1 MDAHVIDALNMT
13 PEALQ
18 GIQTSLRTLVSI
30 MRLYTA
36 FIVLQLV
43 VSLPVAA
50 QTAVSKATKAIDTI
64 EDIEIGMAA
73 DPVIAGL
80 TKQGYALAD
89 DLKSPTGGPAMWNVS
104 FKDKYVG
111 EFAVEH
117 GRVTSVAMKVYT
129 SHDDSGSIDLG
140 EALYWILYDNGQTLP
155 SKDRDWKQTDTYVHI
170 TTREIEQRTPGS
182 SWRMI
187 FIDTANGASYRIA
200 LDRSEGRSSVFVT
213 KLAPFVKK
221 K

>member
-1 MDAHVIDALNMT
+1 
-13 PEALQ
+13 
-18 GIQTSLRTLVSI
+18 

-36 FIVLQLV
+36 FIVLLLV

-50 QTAVSKATKAIDTI
+50 QTAVVPADKAVTTI
-64 EDIEIGMAA
+64 EDIEIGMSG
-73 DPVIAGL
+73 DPVIAEL

-89 DLKSPTGGPAMWNVS
+89 EFKDASKTPTSDLAAWNVS
-104 FKDKYVG
+104 LKDKYVG
-111 EFAVEH
+111 QFSVEH
-117 GRVTSVAMKVYT
+117 GRVTSVEVPVYT
-129 SHDDSGSIDLG
+129 SQDGVSIDLG
-140 EALYWILYDNGQTLP
+140 EALYWILYDNGQALP
-155 SKDRDWKQTDTYVHI
+155 STDRDWKQTVTDVHF

-187 FIDTANGASYRIA
+187 FADTANGASYRVTLA
-200 LDRSEGRSSVFVT
+200 RSQSGKPSVFVT